1 MSKPVVIIYRG
12 LPGSG
17 KTTQARHF
25 QDAWGGTLVGRDHL
39 RDLLFGKPG
48 QRLSSADEK
57 RVTETQ
63 EQLIRTSL
71 RAGEDVLV
79 DDMNLR
85 NRYVRRLMEIA
96 EQEGARYEIIDLT
109 DVDIDVCH
117 HRNHQRP
124 AERQVPSEVIEDLY
138 ARFIKGR
145 TYPLPKPTLDEDAQG
160 EPERYTAPEGAPRAV
175 LVDIDGTVA
184 LMDGRSPYDMTRVGE
199 DLPNDA
205 VVDVVQALYVSGL
218 EVVFLSARNECAR
231 EATEAWLRKYLRVG
245 GIRLLMRADGDYR
258 KDAVVKRELFD
269 RHIRHRYDIVAVLDD
284 RKQVVDMWR
293 SLGLTCLQVAE
304 GDF

>member
-1 MSKPVVIIYRG
+1 MSKPDLIIYRG

-17 KTTQARHF
+17 KTTKAQSAQRN
-25 QDAWGGTLVGRDHL
+25 WGGTLAGRDHI
-39 RDLLFGKPG
+39 RALLFGKPG
-48 QRLSSADEK
+48 QQLNGAAEK
-57 RVTETQ
+57 RVTQIQET
-63 EQLIRTSL
+63 LIREAL
-71 RAGEDVLV
+71 RAGENVYV
-79 DDMNLR
+79 DDLNLR
-85 NRYVRRLMEIA
+85 PRYVRRLIEIA
-96 EQEGARYEIIDLT
+96 QQEGADHFIVDLT
-109 DVDIDVCH
+109 NVDIDVCH
-117 HRNHQRP
+117 ARNLRRP
-124 AERQVPSEVIEDLY
+124 EERQVPAEVIEDLY

-205 VVDVVQALYVSGL
+205 VVDVVHALYVSGL

-245 GIRLLMRADGDYR
+245 DIRLFMRADDDYR